1 MSPTGS
7 LVTGCPC
14 GSENENTRAAPGRPP
29 RPGHTQFYA
38 VAQTRTHYAF
48 AAQTKLLERVLKL
61 RQGEALLLL
70 DDGLLDDRLDINRIP
85 AEPLHD
91 VLVDPGR
98 RR

>member
-1 MSPTGS
+1 MLHFVFLLILLASGLALTTS
-7 LVTGCPC
+7 ALQL
-14 GSENENTRAAPGRPP
+14 SRPHTALRR
-29 RPGHTQFYA
+29 RPNAHALRLRGA
-38 VAQTRTHYAF
+38 N
-48 AAQTKLLERVLKL
+48 KLLERVLKL

-70 DDGLLDDRLDINRIP
+70 DDRLLDDRLDVHRIA